1 MKIIKSEKIKE
12 NIINN
17 LKNNNYQKKLLLI
30 SQASDKGVIAYKKA
44 IIRRCREFSIDFLD
58 MKFSENENHLDIV
71 KSCKNLDNIGG
82 FIVLQP
88 LASNTDMDY
97 LRENMPFRDLDC
109 FRYDSLGKLMA
120 NNFCNLP
127 QTAKS
132 CIRFID
138 FLDLD
143 LRGKDIVIANSNNV
157 IGRPLFLYLNSKKA
171 TVTLFNSK
179 TKNQKE
185 KIKKADIF
193 ISAIGRPNYYNKDFF
208 KDGQV
213 LIDVGT
219 SYIDGKAYGDI
230 DYNSISN
237 MDIFLVKST
246 NGVGSIT
253 TLSLLESLIES
264 PKIKK
269 N

>member
-17 LKNNNYQKKLLLI
+17 LKNNNYPKKLLLI
-30 SQASDKGVIAYKKA
+30 SQASDKGVMAYKKA
-44 IIRRCREFSIDFLD
+44 IIRRCKEFSIDFID
-58 MKFSENENHLDIV
+58 MKFSESENHIDII

-88 LASNTDMDY
+88 LAPNTDMDY
-97 LRENMPFRDLDC
+97 LRENIPFRDLDC

-132 CIRFID
+132 CIRFIN
-138 FLDLD
+138 FLDFD

-157 IGRPLFLYLNSKKA
+157 IGRPLALYLNSKKA

-179 TKNQKE
+179 TKNQRQ
-185 KIKKADIF
+185 KIKNADIF
-193 ISAIGRPNYYNKDFF
+193 ISAIGRANYYDKDYF

-230 DYNSISN
+230 DYDSISN